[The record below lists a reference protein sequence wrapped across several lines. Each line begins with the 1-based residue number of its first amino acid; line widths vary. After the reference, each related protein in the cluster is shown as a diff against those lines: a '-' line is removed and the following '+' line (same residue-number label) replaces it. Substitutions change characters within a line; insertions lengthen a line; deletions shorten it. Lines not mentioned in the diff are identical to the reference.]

1 MLGVTMAPK
10 TPTPDRKAARPVRRT
25 QQERRET
32 TRRKLL
38 DATIETLVELGHAR
52 LTTVEVAKRA
62 GVSQGALFTHFDTKE
77 ELLAAAVE
85 HLFPRLI
92 QDYLAGVGAR
102 PSGKDR
108 IASAV
113 DMLWAAYQR
122 PELQAAIELYVA
134 ARTDAELRVALAAV
148 DGPHR
153 ENMHRVARELF
164 PDVAS
169 SSPEFHAVVELAL
182 DAVQGAA
189 VGGSARPNDPAHR
202 GMLDAL
208 TRFMRSAF
216 SPPTP
221 QRARPRPRS

>member
-1 MLGVTMAPK
+1 MAAK
-10 TPTPDRKAARPVRRT
+10 TSSSESPARPPRRT

-108 IASAV
+108 IATAV
-113 DMLWAAYQR
+113 DMLWAAFQR

-134 ARTDAELRVALAAV
+134 ARTDQELQVALASV

-153 ENMHRVARELF
+153 ENLHRVARELF
-164 PDVAS
+164 PEAANAY
-169 SSPEFHAVVELAL
+169 PEFDSVVELAL

-189 VGGSARPNDPAHR
+189 IGGSARPKDPAHR
-202 GMLDAL
+202 RMLDAL
-208 TRFMRSAF
+208 TRFLRSAF
-216 SPPTP
+216 SP
-221 QRARPRPRS
+221 RLRRRPKRRRRD

>member
-1 MLGVTMAPK
+1 MAAK
-10 TPTPDRKAARPVRRT
+10 SPTPSKPTEAPARRT

-38 DATIETLVELGHAR
+38 DATIATLVELGYAR

-77 ELLAAAVE
+77 ELLAVAVE

-92 QDYLAGVGAR
+92 QDYLAAVGAR
-102 PSGKDR
+102 PQGKDR
-108 IASAV
+108 IAAAV
-113 DMLWAAYQR
+113 DMLWAIYQR

-134 ARTDAELRVALAAV
+134 ARTDTELQAALATV

-153 ENMHRVARELF
+153 KNLHRVARELF
-164 PDVAS
+164 PEAAAHPD
-169 SSPEFHAVVELAL
+169 FNDVVELAL

-189 VGGSARPNDPAHR
+189 VGGTARPDDPAHR
-202 GMLDAL
+202 RMLDMLA
-208 TRFMRSAF
+208 RFMRAAF
-216 SPPTP
+216 SPPE
-221 QRARPRPRS
+221 RPRRRPRS

>member
-1 MLGVTMAPK
+1 MPPK
-10 TPTPDRKAARPVRRT
+10 SAARKAEAPVRRT
-25 QQERRET
+25 QAERRES

-38 DATIETLVELGHAR
+38 DATIETLVEQGYAR

-62 GVSQGALFTHFDTKE
+62 GVSQGALFTHFETKE
-77 ELLAAAVE
+77 ELLAVAVE

-92 QDYLAGVGAR
+92 QDFLAGVGAR

-108 IASAV
+108 VGAAV

-134 ARTDAELRVALAAV
+134 ARTSPELQRALAVV

-153 ENMHRVARELF
+153 QNMHRVARELF
-164 PDVAS
+164 PDVAATH
-169 SSPEFHAVVELAL
+169 PDFDDVVELAL

-189 VGGSARPNDPAHR
+189 VGGAARPSDPAHR
-202 GMLDAL
+202 RMLDTLA
-208 TRFMRSAF
+208 RFMRVAF
-216 SPPTP
+216 APKD
-221 QRARPRPRS
+221 

>member
-1 MLGVTMAPK
+1 MASKNSP
-10 TPTPDRKAARPVRRT
+10 PEGPRPPRRT

-38 DATIETLVELGHAR
+38 DATISTLVELGHAR

-62 GVSQGALFTHFDTKE
+62 GLSQGALFTHFDTKE

-85 HLFPRLI
+85 HLFPRII

-102 PSGKDR
+102 PSSRDR
-108 IASAV
+108 VAAAV

-122 PELQAAIELYVA
+122 PELQAAVELYVA
-134 ARTDAELRVALAAV
+134 ARTAPELRAALEAV

-153 ENMHRVARELF
+153 ENLHRVARELF
-164 PDVAS
+164 PEVAS
-169 SSPEFHAVVELAL
+169 THPDFDAVVELAL
-182 DAVQGAA
+182 DAVQGAV

-202 GMLDAL
+202 RMLDIL

-216 SPPTP
+216 SPTP
-221 QRARPRPRS
+221 ERPRRRSRP

>member
-1 MLGVTMAPK
+1 MAQK
-10 TPTPDRKAARPVRRT
+10 TPKAEGTPSPPPRRT

-38 DATIETLVELGHAR
+38 DATIEALVELGHAR

-62 GVSQGALFTHFDTKE
+62 GLSQGALFTHFDTKE

-85 HLFPRLI
+85 HLFPRII

-102 PSGKDR
+102 PSNRDR
-108 IASAV
+108 IAAAV

-134 ARTDAELRVALAAV
+134 ARTDAELRAALAAV

-153 ENMHRVARELF
+153 ANLHRVARELF
-164 PDVAS
+164 PEVAATH
-169 SSPEFHAVVELAL
+169 PDFDAVVELAL
-182 DAVQGAA
+182 DAVQGAV
-189 VGGSARPNDPAHR
+189 VGGSARPDDPAHR
-202 GMLDAL
+202 RMLDTL
-208 TRFMRSAF
+208 TRVMRTAF
-216 SPPTP
+216 SPTP
-221 QRARPRPRS
+221 ERPRRRSRP

>member
-1 MLGVTMAPK
+1 MASK
-10 TPTPDRKAARPVRRT
+10 TSPPEGQRPPRRT

-38 DATIETLVELGHAR
+38 DATISTLVELGHAR

-62 GVSQGALFTHFDTKE
+62 GLSQGALFTHFDTKE

-85 HLFPRLI
+85 HLFPRII

-102 PSGKDR
+102 PSSRDR
-108 IASAV
+108 VAAAV

-134 ARTDAELRVALAAV
+134 ARTDPELRAALEAV

-153 ENMHRVARELF
+153 ENLHRVARELF
-164 PDVAS
+164 PEVATTH
-169 SSPEFHAVVELAL
+169 PDFDAVVELAL
-182 DAVQGAA
+182 DAVQGAV

-202 GMLDAL
+202 RMLDTL
-208 TRFMRSAF
+208 TRFMRTAF
-216 SPPTP
+216 SPTP
-221 QRARPRPRS
+221 ERPRRRSRP

>member
-1 MLGVTMAPK
+1 MSPKSAP
-10 TPTPDRKAARPVRRT
+10 RKAAAPARRT
-25 QQERRET
+25 QAERRES

-38 DATIETLVELGHAR
+38 DATIEALVEQGYAR

-62 GVSQGALFTHFDTKE
+62 GVSQGALFTHFETKE
-77 ELLAAAVE
+77 ELLAVAVE

-92 QDYLAGVGAR
+92 QDFLAGVGAR

-108 IASAV
+108 VGAAV

-134 ARTDAELRVALAAV
+134 ARTSPELQKALAAV

-153 ENMHRVARELF
+153 QNMRRVARELF
-164 PDVAS
+164 PDVAATH
-169 SSPEFHAVVELAL
+169 PDFDDVVELAL

-189 VGGSARPNDPAHR
+189 VGGAARPEDPAHR
-202 GMLDAL
+202 RMLDTLA
-208 TRFMRSAF
+208 RFMRVAF
-216 SPPTP
+216 APPHP
-221 QRARPRPRS
+221 KV

>member
-1 MLGVTMAPK
+1 MAVKSASPIEG
-10 TPTPDRKAARPVRRT
+10 PPRPPRRT

-38 DATIETLVELGHAR
+38 DATIATLVDLGHAR

-85 HLFPRLI
+85 HLFPRII

-102 PSGKDR
+102 PSSKDR

-134 ARTDAELRVALAAV
+134 ARTDTGLQVALAAV

-153 ENMHRVARELF
+153 ENLHRVARELF
-164 PDVAS
+164 PEAATAY
-169 SSPEFHAVVELAL
+169 PEFDSVVELAL

-189 VGGSARPNDPAHR
+189 VGGSARPDDPAHR
-202 GMLDAL
+202 RMLDAL

-216 SPPTP
+216 SPPAT
-221 QRARPRPRS
+221 RRPRQRHRS

>member
-1 MLGVTMAPK
+1 MAAK
-10 TPTPDRKAARPVRRT
+10 NTPSDAPARPVRRT

-38 DATIETLVELGHAR
+38 DATIETLVEQGYAR
-52 LTTVEVAKRA
+52 LTTVEVSKRA
-62 GVSQGALFTHFDTKE
+62 GLSQGALFTHFDTKE

-102 PSGKDR
+102 PSGRDR
-108 IASAV
+108 IAAAV
-113 DMLWAAYQR
+113 DMLWAAFQR

-153 ENMHRVARELF
+153 ENLHRVARELF
-164 PDVAS
+164 PEAS
-169 SSPEFHAVVELAL
+169 EHPDFDSIVELAL

-202 GMLDAL
+202 RMLDAL
-208 TRFMRSAF
+208 THFMRNACLPSLTR
-216 SPPTP
+216 PRR
-221 QRARPRPRS
+221 RARS

>member
-1 MLGVTMAPK
+1 MATRTSTAPA
-10 TPTPDRKAARPVRRT
+10 PASRPPRRT

-134 ARTDAELRVALAAV
+134 ARTDTALQVALAAV

-153 ENMHRVARELF
+153 RNLHRVARELF
-164 PDVAS
+164 PEAAAEHPD
-169 SSPEFHAVVELAL
+169 FDAVVELAL

-189 VGGSARPNDPAHR
+189 VGGSARPDDPAHR
-202 GMLDAL
+202 RMLDAL

-216 SPPTP
+216 TPPESPRRRRT
-221 QRARPRPRS
+221 RS

>member
-1 MLGVTMAPK
+1 MAAK
-10 TPTPDRKAARPVRRT
+10 SPTRSPAPAPARRT
-25 QQERRET
+25 QAERRET

-38 DATIETLVELGHAR
+38 DATIVTLVELGYAR

-77 ELLAAAVE
+77 ELLAISVE

-102 PSGKDR
+102 PPGRDR
-108 IASAV
+108 IAAAV
-113 DMLWAAYQR
+113 DMLWSIYQR

-134 ARTDAELRVALAAV
+134 ARTDTELQAALATV

-153 ENMHRVARELF
+153 ENLHRVARELF
-164 PDVAS
+164 PEAAAHPD
-169 SSPEFHAVVELAL
+169 FDDVVELAL

-189 VGGSARPNDPAHR
+189 VGGAARPDDPAHR
-202 GMLDAL
+202 RMLDTLA
-208 TRFMRSAF
+208 RFMRTAF
-216 SPPTP
+216 ATSTP
-221 QRARPRPRS
+221 ERPRRRPRP